1 MKEKDNNDVLFLVM
15 KTENNM
21 AKREINKILN
31 NYIEENKDSLLLNSL
46 KDEIN
51 KYFDTRFEEN
61 RKDEEIKENIKEVYK
76 YSAEILKIYNKEY
89 QFGITIKAEYQNETL
104 VNLEGF
110 TLDFNRLQLDNISE
124 DEIKPLFE
132 YYNIGEKNENE
143 KIAVLNYTNKDLCD
157 LNYEE
162 IQNNFIE
169 KNKIRKINEETE
181 DQEI

>member
-1 MKEKDNNDVLFLVM
+1 MSDKYNNDVLFLVM
-15 KTENNM
+15 ESENNI
-21 AKREINKILN
+21 AKREINSILD
-31 NYIEENKDSLLLNSL
+31 NYINLNEETKVL
-46 KDEIN
+46 KKLKEDIN
-51 KYFDTRFEEN
+51 RYFDNRFERKEN
-61 RKDEEIKENIKEVYK
+61 EIIKEQEIYK

-110 TLDFNRLQLDNISE
+110 TLDFNRLKLENISE

-132 YYNIGEKNENE
+132 YYNTGEKNENE

-169 KNKIRKINEETE
+169 KNKIRKIDEETE
-181 DQEI
+181 DEEI

>member
-1 MKEKDNNDVLFLVM
+1 MSDKYNNDVLFLVM
-15 KTENNM
+15 ESENNI
-21 AKREINKILN
+21 AKREINSILD
-31 NYIEENKDSLLLNSL
+31 NYINLNEETKVL
-46 KDEIN
+46 KKLKEDIN
-51 KYFDTRFEEN
+51 RYFDNRFERKEN
-61 RKDEEIKENIKEVYK
+61 EIIKEQEIYK

-110 TLDFNRLQLDNISE
+110 TLDFNRLQLNNISE

-132 YYNIGEKNENE
+132 YYNTGEKNENE

-169 KNKIRKINEETE
+169 KNRIRKIDEETE
-181 DQEI
+181 DEEI